1 MTENDEQMLIRF
13 FEENKLEIA
22 DDGFTGRVARQ
33 LPSKVGKL
41 NRIWSVICW
50 VFGIALF
57 FMMDGIGQMYRV
69 AILLFY
75 DVVNMFASVNLSI
88 CSVVMLFVL
97 LCTMISVKMYQ
108 MAVELFFLKNQTFL
122 AECDDYFSRL
132 NRFSVGI

>member
-41 NRIWSVICW
+41 NRIWSAICW
-50 VFGIALF
+50 VLGIALF
-57 FMMDGIGQMYRV
+57 FMMDGIGQMYQV

-108 MAVELFFLKNQTFL
+108 IAVE
-122 AECDDYFSRL
+122 
-132 NRFSVGI
+132 